1 MKRDHYGL
9 AEEYISDYQRQVNIL
24 RRSKI
29 APPAFISIG
38 IMIRELQ
45 DKLPDMVFTREALR
59 KVKESHEITHEDF
72 DKQCKEM
79 TIKARQLAV
88 KANKTH
94 SARRNPFRT
103 DRQDKNT
110 TVVAEPSNQNNQN
123 RGRGRGDGRNGR
135 ASPGEHADHRSSTA
149 STGARGAPPRGKD
162 IYKYARECCEA
173 EKQRINDRCSFCGYG
188 PHNAKHCSY
197 LQEAPECDWVL
208 SSAVW
213 SLSSAIR
220 DRNEKQGRVSLAIQ
234 TYMAESPTTLPTPK
248 ATELAI
254 EELNPKPVG
263 KPSLTHLR
271 PWGCITYVHIPKSK
285 RVQSRKIASSPQELS
300 KAI

>member
-123 RGRGRGDGRNGR
+123 VRGL
-135 ASPGEHADHRSSTA
+135 AS
-149 STGARGAPPRGKD
+149 
-162 IYKYARECCEA
+162 
-173 EKQRINDRCSFCGYG
+173 
-188 PHNAKHCSY
+188 
-197 LQEAPECDWVL
+197 
-208 SSAVW
+208 
-213 SLSSAIR
+213 
-220 DRNEKQGRVSLAIQ
+220 
-234 TYMAESPTTLPTPK
+234 
-248 ATELAI
+248 
-254 EELNPKPVG
+254 
-263 KPSLTHLR
+263 
-271 PWGCITYVHIPKSK
+271 
-285 RVQSRKIASSPQELS
+285 
-300 KAI
+300 

>member
-1 MKRDHYGL
+1 MERRRNKYTSLDEDVMNQSILHIEDIEGITTDIDDKPLAQGGDRSDNVLIDAFKLYDMKRDHYGL
-9 AEEYISDYQRQVNIL
+9 AEEYISDYQRQMNIL

-45 DKLPDMVFTREALR
+45 DKLPDMAFTREALR

-123 RGRGRGDGRNGR
+123 
-135 ASPGEHADHRSSTA
+135 
-149 STGARGAPPRGKD
+149 
-162 IYKYARECCEA
+162 
-173 EKQRINDRCSFCGYG
+173 
-188 PHNAKHCSY
+188 
-197 LQEAPECDWVL
+197 EAPECDWVL

-213 SLSSAIR
+213 SLSSAIH

-271 PWGCITYVHIPKSK
+271 PWGCIAYVHIPKSK
-285 RVQSRKIASSPQELS
+285 RVQSRKLASR
-300 KAI
+300 AIKGHLMGYVGDHGH